1 MKFTQAIH
9 KFKRILREYEA
20 ADEFVLTEAGYELF
34 NGYKNADSGEG
45 DIVYA
50 IEALISEVTE
60 YDLSVISLRGL
71 RQSFWML
78 CKPLTLYAPLFDE
91 RIFTEKLLGRPSPG
105 LPPPF
110 TRAAV

>member
-9 KFKRILREYEA
+9 KFKKLLHEYEA
-20 ADEFVLTEAGYELF
+20 ADEFVLTEAGYEIF
-34 NGYKNADSGEG
+34 NGYKYVECDES
-45 DIVYA
+45 DIAYTL
-50 IEALISEVTE
+50 EALISEVTE

-105 LPPPF
+105 LPPPY
-110 TRAAV
+110 TRVAV